1 MRVGSH
7 HKRSRHNVAAL
18 DHDLVAD
25 AGTSGIE
32 INLVLFRKGFNRT
45 VFLLIRFIL
54 VLNVVIESK
63 NQLLRIID
71 LLRPNALELA
81 HHGRGVVVSHHTMRA
96 NGEEVCRAQGSQ
108 GPLRHMNLSNL
119 LNNSLSHAK
128 PPYSPTNPQPPPSA
142 A

>member
-1 MRVGSH
+1 M
-7 HKRSRHNVAAL
+7 
-18 DHDLVAD
+18 AD

-71 LLRPNALELA
+71 LLRPDALELA
-81 HHGRGVVVSHHTMRA
+81 HHGRGVVVSHHAVRA
-96 NGEEVCRAQGSQ
+96 NGEEVCRTQGSR
-108 GPLRHMNLSNL
+108 GPLRHVSLSDFFND
-119 LNNSLSHAK
+119 SLSHAK